1 VDANRLAPLSGLAAA
16 VLIVGSA
23 AAAGTPPG
31 SDAPASEVV
40 NYYTEHDTGQIVSAV
55 LLGLGAL
62 LVLVFAATL
71 VTVLRRGSAASGPV
85 VLLLSGSIVL
95 VVGLTIFAGLSLTL
109 GDLAGDV
116 DDSTLRSIH
125 VLSQELFFPVTVGV
139 SAFFLGAGFAALRT
153 GVLPR
158 WLGWAALV
166 LGVVSAVPSHVLGGA
181 LDHIGYVSFIG
192 LCGWMLVVGVL
203 LAMRGAET

>member
-1 VDANRLAPLSGLAAA
+1 VDANRLAPLSGVAAA
-16 VLIVGSA
+16 ALIVGSQ

-40 NYYTEHDTGQIVSAV
+40 SYYVEHDTGQIAAAA
-55 LLGLGAL
+55 LLSLGAL

-71 VTVLRRGSAASGPV
+71 VTVLRRGAAASGPV
-85 VLLLSGSIVL
+85 VLLLSGAVVL
-95 VVGLTIFAGLSLTL
+95 VAGLTIFAGLSLML
-109 GDLAGDV
+109 GNLAGQV

-125 VLSQELFFPVTVGV
+125 VVSQELFFPVTVGA

-166 LGVVSAVPSHVLGGA
+166 LGVVSAIPSHVLGGF
-181 LDHIGYVSFIG
+181 LDHIGYVGFIG
-192 LCGWMLVVGVL
+192 LCGWMLVAGVL
-203 LAMRGAET
+203 LAVRGAST